1 MFNVGDLVYILPYEE
16 VENHYGI
23 GEETWNRITKRNPH
37 IISQAHKIY
46 FEIEDDVYQFNWPNQ
61 CASTQPYKIEVP
73 DIMEM
78 V

>member
-16 VENHYGI
+16 VDNHVGI
-23 GEETWNRITKRNPH
+23 GERSWNNIVETNPH
-37 IISQAHKIY
+37 IISIARAKY
-46 FEIEDDVYQFNWPNQ
+46 FRLKDDRRQFGWPNQ
-61 CASTQPYKIEVP
+61 CASIHPYKIEIP